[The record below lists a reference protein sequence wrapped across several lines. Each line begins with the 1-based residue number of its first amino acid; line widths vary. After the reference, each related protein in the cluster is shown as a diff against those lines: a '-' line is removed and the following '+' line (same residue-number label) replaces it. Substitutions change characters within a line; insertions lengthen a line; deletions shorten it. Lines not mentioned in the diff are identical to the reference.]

1 MARDAGFVLA
11 EETPDFG
18 KRFFLGVIKTKPLLF
33 LRVKVIES
41 GLQSA
46 GKEGDVAFPMRVERL
61 NRRVMLC
68 TQSSIAGFV
77 FSKLFE
83 APARANGINM
93 TLGKNSAKPGL

>member
-18 KRFFLGVIKTKPLLF
+18 QRFFLGVIKAKPVLF
-33 LRVKVIES
+33 PWVKVIERA
-41 GLQSA
+41 LQSA
-46 GKEGDVAFPMRVERL
+46 GKECDVAFPMRVERL

-68 TQSSIAGFV
+68 AQSSIAGFV

-83 APARANGINM
+83 SPARAYGINM
-93 TLGKNSAKPGL
+93 ALGQDSAKPGL